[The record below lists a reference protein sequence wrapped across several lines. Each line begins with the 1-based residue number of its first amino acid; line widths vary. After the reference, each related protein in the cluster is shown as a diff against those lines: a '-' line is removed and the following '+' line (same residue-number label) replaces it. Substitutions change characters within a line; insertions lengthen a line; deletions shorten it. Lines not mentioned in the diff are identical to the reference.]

1 MWNIIPPSNRY
12 KKMTAIN
19 NATNNIVR
27 MVAKNTTIPSL
38 VAEQMSTK
46 FIATIASVRNTPSSL
61 NRHGNTFQ
69 GVIASSTATQPGA
82 IKNIH
87 STAAQQI
94 TAAKTPL
101 YNPLNRHG
109 NTFQGVIA
117 SSTGTQPGTIKNIH
131 STAAQQITAAKT
143 PLYNPLN
150 RHGNTFQGVI
160 ASSTATQP
168 GAIKNIHSTAAQQ
181 ITAAKTPLY
190 NPLNR
195 HGNTFQGAIA
205 SSTGTQPGTIKNIHS
220 TAAQQITAAKTPL
233 YNPLNRHGNTFQG
246 VIASSTA
253 TQPGAIKNIHSTA
266 AQQITAAK
274 TPLYNP
280 LNRHGNTFQG
290 VIASSTATQPGAI
303 KNIHSTAGSA
313 IDKTSAPPTNDVTL
327 IKVVDYMSDRVN
339 EDSYN
344 QTHEYATLSD
354 ELNTSTECE
363 LDEYL
368 FDSYPL
374 FGDTPKDSPN
384 ESSPYTEEL
393 KIPNK
398 PFNPLNYTLT
408 YMQPDEVVYTEAPR
422 QNRINVTQLS
432 AKISAE
438 SPITSGLLQRR
449 TVIRPLP
456 LRSFQLQRFLMLR

>member
-1 MWNIIPPSNRY
+1 MVIAVLYTQLPTPGRRGRRLLTGRINPPLAGFFVSEQEITRRLKGSQGSFYNSFEISHFIRHQFALISSQTAFDKAFLSLEIFNRAHHTEVEFWKKKKISQLMWNIIPPSNRY

-117 SSTGTQPGTIKNIH
+117 SSTG
-131 STAAQQITAAKT
+131 
-143 PLYNPLN
+143 
-150 RHGNTFQGVI
+150 
-160 ASSTATQP
+160 
-168 GAIKNIHSTAAQQ
+168 
-181 ITAAKTPLY
+181 
-190 NPLNR
+190 
-195 HGNTFQGAIA
+195 
-205 SSTGTQPGTIKNIHS
+205 
-220 TAAQQITAAKTPL
+220 
-233 YNPLNRHGNTFQG
+233 
-246 VIASSTA
+246 

-408 YMQPDEVVYTEAPR
+408 YMQPDEVVYTEAPP
-422 QNRINVTQLS
+422 V
-432 AKISAE
+432 
-438 SPITSGLLQRR
+438 R
-449 TVIRPLP
+449 TE
-456 LRSFQLQRFLMLR
+456 